1 LKTFLEVSVSASGD
15 QREMLLPTM
24 IEYGCAG
31 VEETDT
37 HLIAFFDEE
46 QLGAK
51 VLEKFKTDLY
61 AMLRTISVNAEIVIR
76 RVEDRNW
83 NEEWEKTIQ
92 PIEIGKRFAV
102 KPSWCTYEN
111 TQNRIVQTID
121 PKMSFGTGY
130 HETTRLVLC
139 LLEELSLDGAT
150 VLDVGTGTGIL
161 AIAAAKLGAKSVLG
175 IDIDEWS
182 IDNAIENAKANGVH
196 ETVTI
201 CGSPLESIDL
211 ENIDL
216 VMANLTL
223 NTNVGYLSLF
233 KKVLRKGGNLLL
245 SGLLSFDEPEM
256 TKRLLDEG
264 FSIGQIE
271 RENEW
276 IAIAAT
282 SEG

>member
-1 LKTFLEVSVSASGD
+1 LKTFLEVSVSANND
-15 QREMLLPTM
+15 QRELLLPTM

-51 VLEKFKTDLY
+51 VLDQFKTDLY
-61 AMLRTISVNAEIVIR
+61 AVLRTISVNAEIVIR

-83 NEEWEKTIQ
+83 NEEWEKTIK
-92 PIEIGKRFAV
+92 PIEIGSRFVV

-111 TQNRIVQTID
+111 REHRIVLTID

-139 LLEELSLDGAT
+139 LLEELSVADAT

-161 AIAAAKLGAKSVLG
+161 AIAAAQLGAKSVLG

-196 ETVTI
+196 ESVTI

-211 ENIDL
+211 QNIDL
-216 VMANLTL
+216 IMANLTL

-233 KKVLRKGGNLLL
+233 KKALRHGGNLLL
-245 SGLLSFDEPEM
+245 SGLLSVDEPEM
-256 TKRLLDEG
+256 TKRLFEGG
-264 FSIGQIE
+264 FSIGRIE

-276 IAIAAT
+276 IAIAAI
-282 SEG
+282 SAS

>member
-1 LKTFLEVSVSASGD
+1 LKTFLEVSVSANND
-15 QREMLLPTM
+15 QRELLLPTM

-37 HLIAFFDEE
+37 HLIAFFDEG
-46 QLGAK
+46 QLGAASLK
-51 VLEKFKTDLY
+51 RFKADLY
-61 AMLRTISVNAEIVIR
+61 MLLRTISANAEIVIR

-92 PIEIGKRFAV
+92 PIEIGSRFAV
-102 KPSWCTYEN
+102 KPSWRSYEN
-111 TQNRIVQTID
+111 TQGRIVLTID

-130 HETTRLVLC
+130 HETTRLVLR
-139 LLEELSLDGAT
+139 LLEALPLDGAA

-161 AIAAAKLGAKSVLG
+161 AIAAAKLGARSVLG

-182 IDNAIENAKANGVH
+182 IENAGENVRANGAQR
-196 ETVTI
+196 TVTI

-211 ENIDL
+211 QDVDL
-216 VMANLTL
+216 IMANLTL

-233 KKVLRKGGNLLL
+233 KRVLRHGGNLLL
-245 SGLLSFDEPEM
+245 SGLLSIDEPEIE
-256 TKRLLDEG
+256 KRLVEEG
-264 FSIGQIE
+264 FSIGRIE

-276 IAIAAT
+276 IAVAAT
-282 SEG
+282 SPR